1 MANTLVTPTWV
12 TKETAL
18 GFLNNLK
25 FAGSINREYSDE
37 YVQAGAKVGSTV
49 QVRMPV
55 RFVPTRGQA
64 FQQQNILE
72 STVPVTLNEQVNV
85 GMGWSSAQATTDIDM
100 VRSRY
105 VMPAADALANA
116 VDVSAYSTV
125 FRDVYSAVGTPGT
138 TPATT
143 LLYLQAGVK
152 LTDLAAPMTGRV
164 AVLDPLAMAT
174 IANAAATLFNPQ
186 SVISDT
192 WRSGMF
198 GKNQLGISEWQYDQ
212 NVQSYTTGSS
222 TAATPLVKGA
232 SQTGSVLITDGW
244 ASSAS
249 TLSKGDI
256 FTLAGVFSV
265 NPQSY
270 NSTGRLQ
277 QFVVTADTTS
287 VGVDMATLPISPSI
301 ITSGPL
307 QTVSNSPAN
316 DAVITVVGFTNPAGG
331 TMTATVTPQSLLFH
345 PDAFTL
351 AVADLVEPN
360 GGAKSSFVRSKQF
373 GISIRWVEQY
383 DIMNDQNPSRFDI
396 LFGAATLQARL
407 ACRIFG

>member
-37 YVQAGAKVGSTV
+37 YIQAGAKVGSTV

-85 GMGWSSAQATTDIDM
+85 GMGWSSAQATTEIDM

-105 VMPAADALANA
+105 VTPAADALANA

-138 TPATT
+138 TAATS

-152 LTDLAAPMTGRV
+152 LTDLAAPMSGRV

-198 GKNQLGISEWQYDQ
+198 GKNQLGISEWFYDQ

-222 TAATPLVKGA
+222 TAATPLVDTA
-232 SQTGSVLITDGW
+232 NQTGSVLNTKGW
-244 ASSAS
+244 ASGAS
-249 TLSKGDI
+249 TLRKGDI
-256 FTLAGVFSV
+256 FTLAGVYSV

-287 VGVDMATLPISPSI
+287 VTTEMDTLPISPSI

-307 QTVSNSPAN
+307 QTVSNSPA
-316 DAVITVVGFTNPAGG
+316 DGAVITVVGFTNPAGG
-331 TMTATVTPQSLLFH
+331 TMTATVSPQSLLFH